1 MWCTLFANLL
11 VCLRHWASSK
21 CTMGQAEAKVS
32 SINDTRSSP
41 VFTFLNAE
49 FVTTNMTV
57 TARRMSVTLNE
68 LPNFPTGGSFE

>member
-1 MWCTLFANLL
+1 MWCILFANLL
-11 VCLRHWASSK
+11 VCLRHWVSSK
-21 CTMGQAEAKVS
+21 YTMGQAEAKFS
-32 SINDTRSSP
+32 SINDTRSST

>member
-1 MWCTLFANLL
+1 
-11 VCLRHWASSK
+11 
-21 CTMGQAEAKVS
+21 MGQAEAKVS

-68 LPNFPTGGSFE
+68 LPNIPTGGSFE

>member
-1 MWCTLFANLL
+1 
-11 VCLRHWASSK
+11 
-21 CTMGQAEAKVS
+21 MGQAEARFS
-32 SINDTRSSP
+32 FINDTCSSP